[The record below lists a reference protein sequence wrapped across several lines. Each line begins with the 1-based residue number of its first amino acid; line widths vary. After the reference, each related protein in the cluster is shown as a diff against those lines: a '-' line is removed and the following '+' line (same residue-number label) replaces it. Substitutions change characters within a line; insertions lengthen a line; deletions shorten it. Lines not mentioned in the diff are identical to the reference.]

1 MKVGLIIVFDSSD
14 HIPMKLSISETL
26 NKMEGVLFCL
36 VNNNC
41 SELFGSQ
48 LDELA
53 EEHDYVN
60 VIHIKK
66 RKPNLWAVRAGSRYL
81 KNNFNLKFLA
91 YIADLKGEEL
101 VNAIEIFANDHKQL
115 MRDSMFNG
123 FDKLVKQ
130 SFISK
135 MFCVKTYYERNFKP
149 HSS

>member
-1 MKVGLIIVFDSSD
+1 MFDSSD
-14 HIPMKLSISETL
+14 HIPIKLSISETL

-101 VNAIEIFANDHKQL
+101 VNAIDHL
-115 MRDSMFNG
+115 LDRDVPAGTLDEPHYSIELFE
-123 FDKLVKQ
+123 LVQEK
-130 SFISK
+130 
-135 MFCVKTYYERNFKP
+135 VFK
-149 HSS
+149 

>member
-14 HIPMKLSISETL
+14 HVPIKFSISETL
-26 NKMEGVLFCL
+26 SKMEGVLFCL

-115 MRDSMFNG
+115 IRDSRFNG
-123 FDKLVKQ
+123 LDKLVKQ
-130 SFISK
+130 SFLSK